1 MFVQAVKDLLDQG
14 VCVDSCSPE
23 GFRPLCIAAF
33 WAYNNIVQQL
43 LDRGYVTPPFEWS
56 RSYFSTHLQWKDLL
70 VIVNAPQ
77 P

>member
-14 VCVDSCSPE
+14 VCVDSFSPE

-43 LDRGYVTPPFEWS
+43 LDRGYVTPPFE
-56 RSYFSTHLQWKDLL
+56 
-70 VIVNAPQ
+70 
-77 P
+77 